1 MNKAQEYFKTQMQ
14 NQEFQD
20 AYTAVSKRVD
30 IEWELERIKM
40 QIKNN
45 TQKETILSEL
55 EKLQKFV
62 HNLPNCY
69 VFLLQHCKFKVSSLK
84 FGSKYR

>member
-1 MNKAQEYFKTQMQ
+1 MNKAQEYFQTQMQ

-20 AYTAVSKRVD
+20 AYKAVSRQVD

-45 TQKETILSEL
+45 TQKETILNEL

-62 HNLPNCY
+62 HNSI
-69 VFLLQHCKFKVSSLK
+69 FVSNQAVVAQ
-84 FGSKYR
+84 